1 MIDDREDRFDEQ
13 LREAARDYNAPPE
26 TPRAEIWQRIQAAR
40 AAEPRP
46 VASPTIPLFRR
57 PVMRFALGI
66 AALLAI
72 GIGIGRVTAPRAP
85 ATASGRSSVAAAPD
99 SSPPVA
105 SAPDK
110 KDRGEVATRY
120 ATNEHLS
127 QVETFL
133 TEFGT
138 RPPQGPEG
146 REFTGR
152 AQDLLTTTRLLLDS
166 KRVTDVRTQ
175 QLLQDLEL
183 VLVQIATL
191 DPKDRRED
199 LDLITDGLAQN
210 HLRTRLRNAIPAGS
224 AIRM

>member
-1 MIDDREDRFDEQ
+1 MIDDRDDRLDEQ
-13 LREAARDYNAPPE
+13 LREAARDYNPPPE

-40 AAEPRP
+40 AAERRP
-46 VASPTIPLFRR
+46 TASPAIPLFRR
-57 PVMRFALGI
+57 PVMRFAMGI
-66 AALLAI
+66 AALLAL
-72 GIGIGRVTAPRAP
+72 GIAIGRVTAPRVP
-85 ATASGRSSVAAAPD
+85 ATVNGPATVAAAPD
-99 SSPPVA
+99 TDSAVTT
-105 SAPDK
+105 APDK
-110 KDRGEVATRY
+110 RNKPAVAARY

-138 RPPQGPEG
+138 RPPQGSEG

-166 KRVTDVRTQ
+166 KRVTDVRTH

-183 VLVQIATL
+183 VLVQIATFN
-191 DPKDRRED
+191 PKDRRED
-199 LDLITDGLAQN
+199 LDLIADGLAQN